1 MRERM
6 SQALAFI
13 KKSFERLKGYIEQA
27 LPPNAIMPQAVLIFD
42 SLLAFLSLFFA
53 IYLRIGE
60 EFLEYSPEYMLKN
73 MFVFS
78 LVTTSILMWMQTHK
92 AIWRY
97 ISMEDMV
104 PLGLAAILAN
114 IIFFP
119 LMLLMAQQES
129 LPRSIPLI
137 NTLVLIV
144 LLGLPRFVYRIAHER
159 HVQQK
164 RRAKASG
171 SIPVIVIGNGDE
183 TDTFIREVQNNPD
196 MPYSPVALITTDSDD
211 VGRRIHGVPILGTVS
226 TIPKALKKL
235 NKDGVFPK
243 QIIITEPKL
252 TRAQKDEIISISA
265 LEGMTIMHMLQ
276 HFSIDPVDTEQVKIP
291 LTE

>member
-1 MRERM
+1 MKDKINEARI
-6 SQALAFI
+6 FI
-13 KKSFERLKGYIEQA
+13 KKSFDRLRGYIEQA
-27 LPPNAIMPQAVLIFD
+27 LPHHAIMPQAVLIFD
-42 SLLAFLSLFFA
+42 SLLAFLSLFIA

-104 PLGLAAILAN
+104 PLALAGVLAN

-137 NTLVLIV
+137 NTLVLVV
-144 LLGLPRFVYRIAHER
+144 LLGLPRFIYRAAHER

-164 RRAKASG
+164 RQAADSG
-171 SIPVIVIGNGDE
+171 AIPVIVIGNGDE
-183 TDTFIREVQNNPD
+183 TDTFIREVQGNPD
-196 MPYSPVALITTDSDD
+196 LPYNPVALITTDPDD
-211 VGRRIHGVPILGTVS
+211 VGRRIHGVPILGTIP
-226 TIPKALKKL
+226 TISKALKKL
-235 NKDGVFPK
+235 SKDGIIPR
-243 QIIITEPKL
+243 QIIVTEPNL
-252 TRAQKDEIISISA
+252 TEAQKEEIISISS
-265 LEGMTIMHMLQ
+265 LEGMTLMHMLQ
-276 HFSIDPVDTEQVKIP
+276 HFSIDPVDTKQIKKA